1 MADELIFNEPAPSP
15 IYFGDPTD
23 IGTVKNSDGT
33 YSVNVHSGVTVLPD
47 IDFTDSDGVTS
58 LVPAVKDIV
67 ATPHHGADVENSD
80 GSYTAH
86 VNDAATLVVPDSA
99 VTNTDNT
106 YVFALPATQPH
117 VVPDSNI
124 NNSDSSYHV
133 SLPAAQPIVIPDSV
147 VSNSDDTYIVNLP
160 ATNALELPDIT
171 VTRKN
176 ANGQPIVTALPA
188 MTNYT
193 EVGSVPDANGWI
205 RPADWLPISHLV
217 TDGEEKVAALY
228 AVWDAAGIAKGYNN
242 YCALYVTGNYTVDW
256 GDGTVENFAS
266 GVQAEHEYVY
276 ANMPASSYCSRGYRQ
291 AVITITPQAG
301 QHLTLLNFGKK
312 HSLNSVTYA
321 TNNFLDVY
329 VSGTDIGRITMY
341 DANNSQSR
349 LLEKFYGYQLSNKCT
364 TMYAMFNSCYSLH
377 TLDLSSFNTSA
388 VTSMAYMFYSCY
400 SLQTLDLSSFNTAT
414 VTTMSNMFYNCY
426 SLQTLDLSSF
436 NTAAVTS
443 MAYMFANCY
452 SLHTLDLSSF
462 NTSTVT
468 TMPYMF
474 YNCYSLRGINLSHTS
489 LLKVTD
495 NTQITNSTGQLLIC
509 RLPLIAKTFTVASNQ
524 LTAAELNALFGDL
537 KDLTGVTAQTITITG
552 NPGAGTCDQSI
563 ATAKNWI
570 VVN

>member
-1 MADELIFNEPAPSP
+1 MDNELIFNEPAPSP

-33 YSVNVHSGVTVLPD
+33 YSVNVHGGVTTLPD

-58 LVPAVKDIV
+58 LVPSVKDIV

-106 YVFALPATQPH
+106 YVFPLPATQPH

-160 ATNALELPDIT
+160 ATNSLELPDIT
-171 VTRKN
+171 VTRKD
-176 ANGQPIVTALPA
+176 ANGQPIVTAYPA
-188 MTNYT
+188 AKNYT

-217 TDGEEKVAALY
+217 TDGEEKAVALY

-242 YCALYVTGNYTVDW
+242 YCALYVAGNYIVDW

-312 HSLNSVTYA
+312 HSLNSIVQA

-329 VSGTDIGRITMY
+329 VSGTDIGRIMMY
-341 DANNSQSR
+341 ETNNSQSK

-364 TMYAMFNSCYSLH
+364 SMHLMFC
-377 TLDLSSFNTSA
+377 A
-388 VTSMAYMFYSCY
+388 CY
-400 SLQTLDLSSFNTAT
+400 SLQTLDLSSFNTTA
-414 VTTMSNMFYNCY
+414 VTT
-426 SLQTLDLSSF
+426 
-436 NTAAVTS
+436 

-452 SLHTLDLSSF
+452 SL
-462 NTSTVT
+462 
-468 TMPYMF
+468 
-474 YNCYSLRGINLSHTS
+474 RGINLAHTS

-495 NTQITNSTGQLLIC
+495 NTQITNSTGQLLVC

-524 LTAAELNALFGDL
+524 LTATELNALFGDL

-552 NPGAGTCDQSI
+552 NPGAGTCDQTI